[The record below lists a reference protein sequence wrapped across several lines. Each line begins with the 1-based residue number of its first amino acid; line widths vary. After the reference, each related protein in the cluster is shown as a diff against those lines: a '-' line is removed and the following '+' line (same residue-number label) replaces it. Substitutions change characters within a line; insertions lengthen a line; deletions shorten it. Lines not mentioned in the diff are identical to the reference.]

1 MRPYWAEMRLSI
13 ALQPIPPGFFPI
25 SPGDRASS
33 PMGPFLVHSV
43 FTVPRPGG
51 RGAGAG
57 ASEGEEQE
65 VMCTGELVSWQLAN
79 GKPAAAT
86 FRRSAL
92 QKDTAV
98 DVLCYDCGER
108 CRTAFHFVGLE
119 CKACGS
125 FNTARA

>member
-1 MRPYWAEMRLSI
+1 MRISI

-33 PMGPFLVHSV
+33 PMGPLLVHSV
-43 FTVPRPGG
+43 STVPRTVPRTGS
-51 RGAGAG
+51 AGA
-57 ASEGEEQE
+57 GEEQE
-65 VMCTGELVSWQLAN
+65 VMCTGELANWQLAN
-79 GKPAAAT
+79 GRPAVAT

-108 CRTAFHFVGLE
+108 CRTAFHFIGLE